1 MLEEKLKGLR
11 AELVDDE
18 FVTVYSF
25 SNSSNHLSA
34 VIGIKDGP
42 LAGPLY
48 NYKVINESSILID
61 DGSSSPIKWESIEF
75 APNLLTVT
83 CNGKKTTYQTNNNS

>member
-11 AELVDDE
+11 AELIDDE
-18 FVTVYSF
+18 IVTVYSF

-34 VIGIKDGP
+34 VIGIKDGA

-48 NYKVINESSILID
+48 RYEVINESSIIID
-61 DGSSSPIKWESIEF
+61 DGTSSTIKWDSIEF
-75 APNLLTVT
+75 AHNQLTVT
-83 CNGKKTTYQTNNNS
+83 CNGIKTTYQTSKTS